1 MTKTYLIE
9 GDFMPLAR
17 HRATKGKL
25 FDAYAHS
32 HLIFTSVLESQHMKE
47 RLFKG
52 NVAVKAIFYLDFP
65 DGMGQQRKMGMDNR
79 FHTTRP
85 TLGAL
90 MKAVEDICT
99 GLLFEDPAIIV
110 SMLIEK
116 RLSMT
121 PRLELIISEV
131 KDAKRDGEEAKTPQ
145 RDDR

>member
-1 MTKTYLIE
+1 MIKTYSIE

-17 HRATKGKL
+17 HRAFRGKL
-25 FDAYAHS
+25 FDAWAHS
-32 HLIFTSVLESQHMKE
+32 HMIFTSVLESQHLKE
-47 RLFKG
+47 RLFRG
-52 NVAVKAIFYLDFP
+52 NLAVKAVFYLDFP
-65 DGMGQQRKMGMDNR
+65 DGMGEQRRKERNNN

-90 MKAVEDICT
+90 TKAIEELCT

-116 RLSMT
+116 RLSRT

-131 KDAKRDGEEAKTPQ
+131 PHAKGTGS
-145 RDDR
+145 

>member
-17 HRATKGKL
+17 HRAYSGKI
-25 FDAYAHS
+25 FDAWAHS
-32 HLIFTSVLESQHMKE
+32 HLTFTSVLEGQHMKD
-47 RLFKG
+47 RHFKG
-52 NVAVKAIFYLDFP
+52 NLAVKAVFYLDFP
-65 DGMGQQRKMGMDNR
+65 DGMGVQRRRERDNR
-79 FHTTRP
+79 WHTTRP

-90 MKAVEDICT
+90 TKAIEDLCT

-116 RLSMT
+116 RLSII

-131 KDAKRDGEEAKTPQ
+131 SNAKRDGSEEKAQQ
-145 RDDR
+145 RED